1 MKYILKENTPSYIL
15 TEAADAPT
23 VLAENKALELAF
35 YEALDAAGKF
45 PKIFVDDTW
54 NFNDAK
60 FKNKPAEQITQLKD
74 FADKAKTAV
83 PGTKYPSRK
92 QLWNMYYAWVWG
104 DAAEENIKALGVAFT
119 DQLFKLGFTSSTN
132 KFLTFLRKIN
142 LNKLTTQAYNAL
154 HNLKGEGSISD
165 NDLEFKTVS
174 LISCPD
180 LLSKAEGSLVMR
192 LVKKSKQVIK
202 NREKELEALGSP
214 ADTAEKLLSFC
225 FLNNATVTIDDDWSK
240 FSELCKKPDAL
251 KKLSDGVIRKEAE
264 INILL
269 KAILGDSLEDD
280 EDNKKIP
287 LSDGDTTKIKEI
299 WTNIQSELG
308 KNIEAY
314 LRFFGFLITMY
325 AKKPDGFNKYMQMV
339 AEAFKIDASK
349 ITGIPVGEL
358 MSKADKY
365 RKILETVKVT
375 ESNLEKTIK
384 LLLNNKPKVDG
395 DPT

>member
-1 MKYILKENTPSYIL
+1 
-15 TEAADAPT
+15 
-23 VLAENKALELAF
+23 
-35 YEALDAAGKF
+35 
-45 PKIFVDDTW
+45 
-54 NFNDAK
+54 
-60 FKNKPAEQITQLKD
+60 
-74 FADKAKTAV
+74 
-83 PGTKYPSRK
+83 
-92 QLWNMYYAWVWG
+92 MYYAWVWG

-202 NREKELEALGSP
+202 KREKRLEALESP